1 MIVQIQENQT
11 TIKTSISLRGVGIH
25 TGKEVNLTF
34 KPAKANSGYT
44 FKRVDLKGNPV
55 IEANIKYV
63 FNTDRG
69 TCLKKNNVKIQTCE
83 HVLAAL
89 VGLEID
95 NVKIE
100 LDASEPPIMDGSSKY
115 FVEAIESVGKKE
127 LNEKRKEYVVREII
141 SYKDSK
147 SGSEITIIPSS
158 EYQITTMVDF
168 GTKVLGTQNATINS
182 IKSFKEEISDSR
194 TFSFLHEIEMLLNK
208 GLIKGGDLNN
218 AIVYVDKPLSESTM
232 KKLKKA
238 FNKENIKI
246 NPNGIL
252 DNLTLHYPNE
262 AARHKL
268 LDVIG
273 DLALIGTKIRG
284 RVIATKPG
292 HYVNTEFARKMNS
305 VIEEAVKERERD
317 IKIGKVPSIEGKK
330 PIMDSKKIKEILPHR
345 DPFLF
350 IDEIYELNENDIL
363 GLKHIKSDEY
373 FFEGHFPDYPILPGV
388 IIIEAMAQIGG
399 ILVLTKVP
407 DPENYLTFFAKIDR
421 VKFKNKVFPGDTIIF
436 KCNLVDPVRRGVCHM
451 KGLAFVNDRLC
462 AEAEL
467 TAQIIKVKS

>member
-1 MIVQIQENQT
+1 MIALTNENQT
-11 TIKTSISLRGVGIH
+11 TIKNPVSLKGVGIH

-34 KPAKANSGYT
+34 KPTNANNGYR
-44 FKRVDLKGNPV
+44 FKRIDLKDKPI

-63 FNTDRG
+63 INTDRR
-69 TCLKKNNVKIQTCE
+69 TFLKKNNITIQTCE

-95 NVKIE
+95 NVIIE
-100 LDASEPPIMDGSSKY
+100 IDASEPPIMDGSSKY
-115 FVEAIESVGKKE
+115 FVEALESVGIKQ
-127 LNEKRKEYVVREII
+127 LIEKRKEFVVRDII
-141 SYKDSK
+141 SYKDPK
-147 SGSEITIIPSS
+147 SGSEITVIPSS

-168 GTKVLGTQNATINS
+168 GTKVLGTQNATMSS
-182 IKSFKEEISDSR
+182 IKNFKKDISDAR

-208 GLIKGGDLNN
+208 GLIKGGDINN
-218 AIVYVDKPLSESTM
+218 AIVYVDKSLSDSTM

-238 FNKENIKI
+238 FNKRDIKVT
-246 NPNGIL
+246 PNGIL

-292 HYVNTEFARKMNS
+292 HYINTEFARKMGS
-305 VIEEAVKERERD
+305 VIEEALKARNKEL
-317 IKIGKVPSIEGKK
+317 KIGKTPTIEGKK
-330 PIMDSKKIKEILPHR
+330 PIMDSNKIKEILPHR
-345 DPFLF
+345 NPFLF

-363 GLKHIKSDEY
+363 GLKHLKPDEY
-373 FFEGHFPDYPILPGV
+373 FFKGHFPDYPILPGV
-388 IIIEAMAQIGG
+388 IIVEAMAQIGG
-399 ILVLTKVP
+399 ILVLSKVP
-407 DPENYLTFFAKIDR
+407 DPENYLTFFAKIDK

-436 KCNLVDPVRRGVCHM
+436 KCNLRNPVRRGICHM
-451 KGLAFVNDRLC
+451 RGLAFVNDRLC

-467 TAQIIKVKS
+467 TAQITKVK

>member
-1 MIVQIQENQT
+1 MIVLTNYNQT
-11 TIKTSISLRGVGIH
+11 TIKKAVSLKGVGIH
-25 TGKEVNLTF
+25 TGKEVELTF
-34 KPAKANSGYT
+34 KPADANNGYT
-44 FKRVDLKGNPV
+44 FTRIDLEEKPI
-55 IEANIKYV
+55 IEASIKHI

-69 TCLKKNNVKIQTCE
+69 TCLNKNNVKIQTCE

-95 NVKIE
+95 NVEIE
-100 LDASEPPIMDGSSKY
+100 LNASEPPIMDGSSKF
-115 FVEAIESVGKKE
+115 FVEALEFAGKKE
-127 LNEKRKEYVVREII
+127 LNEKRKEFVVRNII

-168 GTKVLGTQNATINS
+168 GTKVLGTQNATMNS
-182 IKSFKEEISDSR
+182 IKNFKKDISDSR

-218 AIVYVDKPLSESTM
+218 AIVYVDKPLSDPTM

-238 FNKENIKI
+238 FNKKDIKV

-292 HYVNTEFARKMNS
+292 HYVNTQFARKMS
-305 VIEEAVKERERD
+305 FVIEEAIKERKKEL
-317 IKIGKVPSIEGKK
+317 KIGQAPKIEGKK
-330 PIMDSKKIKEILPHR
+330 PIMDLKKIKEILPHR
-345 DPFLF
+345 EPFLF
-350 IDEIYELNENDIL
+350 IDEIYELTENEIL
-363 GLKHIKSDEY
+363 GLKKE
-373 FFEGHFPDYPILPGV
+373 
-388 IIIEAMAQIGG
+388 
-399 ILVLTKVP
+399 
-407 DPENYLTFFAKIDR
+407 
-421 VKFKNKVFPGDTIIF
+421 IF
-436 KCNLVDPVRRGVCHM
+436 TSLGFIFDQFM
-451 KGLAFVNDRLC
+451 
-462 AEAEL
+462 
-467 TAQIIKVKS
+467 

>member
-1 MIVQIQENQT
+1 MIVLTDENQT
-11 TIKTSISLRGVGIH
+11 TIKKDISLKGVGLH

-34 KPAKANSGYT
+34 KPAKANTGYT
-44 FKRVDLKGNPV
+44 FKRIDLKEKPV
-55 IEANIKYV
+55 IEANINYV

-69 TCLKKNNVKIQTCE
+69 TCLNKNDIRIQTTE

-95 NVKIE
+95 NVSIE
-100 LDASEPPIMDGSSKY
+100 LDASEPPIMDGSSKF
-115 FVEAIESVGKKE
+115 FVEALESVGKKDLE
-127 LNEKRKEYVVREII
+127 EKRKEFVVRDII
-141 SYKDSK
+141 TYKDPST
-147 SGSEITIIPSS
+147 GSEITVIPSS

-168 GTKVLGTQNATINS
+168 GTKILGTQNATMNS
-182 IKSFKEEISDSR
+182 IKNFKDDISNSR

-218 AIVYVDKPLSESTM
+218 AIVYVDKPLSDSTM
-232 KKLKKA
+232 EKLKKA
-238 FNKENIKI
+238 FNKDDIKV

-252 DNLTLHYPNE
+252 DNLTLHHPNE

-268 LDVIG
+268 LDVVG

-292 HYVNTEFARKMNS
+292 HHVNTEFARKMNT
-305 VIEEAVKERERD
+305 VIEEAKEERKLG
-317 IKIGKVPSIEGKK
+317 IKISKIPNIEGKK
-330 PIMDSKKIKEILPHR
+330 PIMDSEKIKEILPHR

-363 GLKHIKSDEY
+363 GLKHVKADEY
-373 FFEGHFPDYPILPGV
+373 YFEGHFPNYPILPGV
-388 IIIEAMAQIGG
+388 IIVEAMAQIGG

-407 DPENYLTFFAKIDR
+407 DPENYLTFFAKIDK

-436 KCNLVDPVRRGVCHM
+436 KCNLLNPVRRGICHM

-467 TAQIIKVKS
+467 TAQITKVK

>member
-1 MIVQIQENQT
+1 MIVLTDENQT
-11 TIKTSISLRGVGIH
+11 TIKKDISLKGVGLH

-34 KPAKANSGYT
+34 KPAKANTGYI
-44 FKRVDLKGNPV
+44 FKRIDLKEKPE
-55 IEANIKYV
+55 IEANINYV

-69 TCLKKNNVKIQTCE
+69 TCLNKDDIRIQTTE

-95 NVKIE
+95 NVSIE
-100 LDASEPPIMDGSSKY
+100 LDASEPPIMDGSSKF
-115 FVEAIESVGKKE
+115 FVEALESVGKKDLE
-127 LNEKRKEYVVREII
+127 EKRKEFVVRDII
-141 SYKDSK
+141 TYKDPST
-147 SGSEITIIPSS
+147 GSEITVIPSS

-168 GTKVLGTQNATINS
+168 GTKILGTQNATMNS
-182 IKSFKEEISDSR
+182 IKNFKDDISNSR

-218 AIVYVDKPLSESTM
+218 AIVYVDKPLSDSTM
-232 KKLKKA
+232 EKLKKA
-238 FNKENIKI
+238 FNKDDIKV

-252 DNLTLHYPNE
+252 DNLTLHHPNE

-268 LDVIG
+268 LDVVG

-292 HYVNTEFARKMNS
+292 HHVNTEFARKMNT
-305 VIEEAVKERERD
+305 VIEEAKEERKLG
-317 IKIGKVPSIEGKK
+317 IKISKIPDIEGKK
-330 PIMDSKKIKEILPHR
+330 PIMDSEKIKEILPHR

-363 GLKHIKSDEY
+363 GLKHVKADEY
-373 FFEGHFPDYPILPGV
+373 YFDGHFPDYPILPGV
-388 IIIEAMAQIGG
+388 IIVEAMAQIGG

-407 DPENYLTFFAKIDR
+407 DPENYLTFFAKIDK

-436 KCNLVDPVRRGVCHM
+436 KCNLLNPVRRGICHM

-467 TAQIIKVKS
+467 TAQITKVK

>member
-1 MIVQIQENQT
+1 MIVLTNDNQT
-11 TIKTSISLRGVGIH
+11 TIKNPVSLKGVGIH

-34 KPAKANSGYT
+34 KPAQANNRYT
-44 FKRVDLKGNPV
+44 FRRIDLKDKPI

-63 FNTDRG
+63 FSTDRR
-69 TCLKKNNVKIQTCE
+69 TFLNKNNIIIQTCE

-115 FVEAIESVGKKE
+115 FVEALESVGKKE
-127 LNEKRKEYVVREII
+127 LNEKRKEFVVRDII

-147 SGSEITIIPSS
+147 SGSEITVIPSS

-168 GTKVLGTQNATINS
+168 GTKVLGTQNATMSS
-182 IKSFKEEISDSR
+182 IKNFKDDISDSR

-218 AIVYVDKPLSESTM
+218 AIVYVDKPLSDSTM
-232 KKLKKA
+232 EKLKKA
-238 FNKENIKI
+238 FNKENIKV

-292 HYVNTEFARKMNS
+292 HYINTEFARKMGS
-305 VIEEAVKERERD
+305 VIEEALIERKKEL
-317 IKIGKVPSIEGKK
+317 KISKTPKIEGKR

-350 IDEIYELNENDIL
+350 IDEIYELNDNDIL
-363 GLKHIKSDEY
+363 GLKHIKPDEY
-373 FFEGHFPDYPILPGV
+373 FFKGHFPDYPIVPGV
-388 IIIEAMAQIGG
+388 IIVEAMAQLGG
-399 ILVLTKVP
+399 ILVLTKVS
-407 DPENYLTFFAKIDR
+407 DPENYLTFFAKIDK

-436 KCNLVDPVRRGVCHM
+436 KCTLLNPVRRGICHM

-467 TAQIIKVKS
+467 TAQIIKVK

>member
-1 MIVQIQENQT
+1 MIVLTNDNQT
-11 TIKTSISLRGVGIH
+11 TIKNPISLKGVGIH

-34 KPAKANSGYT
+34 KPAQANNGYT
-44 FKRVDLKGNPV
+44 FKRIDLKQKPI

-63 FNTDRG
+63 FSTDRR
-69 TCLKKNNVKIQTCE
+69 TFLNKNNIIIQTCE

-115 FVEAIESVGKKE
+115 FVEALESVGKKE
-127 LNEKRKEYVVREII
+127 LNEKRKEFVVRDII
-141 SYKDSK
+141 SYKDPK
-147 SGSEITIIPSS
+147 SGSEITLIPSS

-168 GTKVLGTQNATINS
+168 GTKVLGTQNATMSS
-182 IKSFKEEISDSR
+182 IKNFKNDISDSR

-218 AIVYVDKPLSESTM
+218 AIVYVDMPLSKPTM
-232 KKLKKA
+232 EKLKKA
-238 FNKENIKI
+238 FDKEEIKVT
-246 NPNGIL
+246 PNGIL

-292 HYVNTEFARKMNS
+292 HYINTEFARKMGS
-305 VIEEAVKERERD
+305 VIDQALKERKKEM
-317 IKIGKVPSIEGKK
+317 KIGKVPTLKGKK
-330 PIMDSKKIKEILPHR
+330 PIMDAKKIMKILPHR
-345 DPFLF
+345 HPFLF
-350 IDEIYELNENDIL
+350 IDEIYELNDNNIL
-363 GLKHIKSDEY
+363 GLKHLKSDEY
-373 FFEGHFPDYPILPGV
+373 FFKGHFPDYPILPGV
-388 IIIEAMAQIGG
+388 IIVEAMAQIGG
-399 ILVLTKVP
+399 ILVLSKVP
-407 DPENYLTFFAKIDR
+407 DPENYLTFFAKIDK

-436 KCNLVDPVRRGVCHM
+436 KCNLRNPVRRGICHM

-467 TAQIIKVKS
+467 TAQIIKVK

>member
-1 MIVQIQENQT
+1 MIVLTDENQT
-11 TIKTSISLRGVGIH
+11 TIKKDISLKGVGLH

-34 KPAKANSGYT
+34 KPAKANTGYI
-44 FKRVDLKGNPV
+44 FKRIDLKEKPE
-55 IEANIKYV
+55 IEANINYV

-69 TCLKKNNVKIQTCE
+69 TCLNKDDIRIQTTE

-95 NVKIE
+95 NVSIE
-100 LDASEPPIMDGSSKY
+100 LDASEPPIMDGSSKF
-115 FVEAIESVGKKE
+115 FVEALESVGKKDLE
-127 LNEKRKEYVVREII
+127 EKRKEFVVRDII
-141 SYKDSK
+141 TYKEPK
-147 SGSEITIIPSS
+147 SGSEITVIPSS

-168 GTKVLGTQNATINS
+168 GTKILGTQNATMNS
-182 IKSFKEEISDSR
+182 IKNFKDDISNSR

-218 AIVYVDKPLSESTM
+218 AIVYVDKPLSDSTM

-238 FNKENIKI
+238 FNKDDIKV

-268 LDVIG
+268 LDVVG

-292 HYVNTEFARKMNS
+292 HHVNTEFARKMNT
-305 VIEEAVKERERD
+305 VIEEAKEERKLG
-317 IKIGKVPSIEGKK
+317 IKISKIPNIEGKK
-330 PIMDSKKIKEILPHR
+330 PIMDSEKIKEILPHR

-363 GLKHIKSDEY
+363 GLKHVKADEY
-373 FFEGHFPDYPILPGV
+373 YFDGHFPDYPILPGV
-388 IIIEAMAQIGG
+388 IIVEAMAQIGG

-407 DPENYLTFFAKIDR
+407 DPENYLTFFAKIDK

-436 KCNLVDPVRRGVCHM
+436 KCNLLNPVRRGICHM

-467 TAQIIKVKS
+467 IAQITKVK

>member
-1 MIVQIQENQT
+1 MIVLTDENQT
-11 TIKTSISLRGVGIH
+11 TIKKGISLKGVGLH
-25 TGKEVNLTF
+25 TGREVNLTF
-34 KPAKANSGYT
+34 KPAKANTGYI
-44 FKRVDLKGNPV
+44 FKRIDLKEKPE
-55 IEANIKYV
+55 IEANINYV

-69 TCLKKNNVKIQTCE
+69 TCLNKDDIRIQTTE

-95 NVKIE
+95 NVSIE
-100 LDASEPPIMDGSSKY
+100 LDASEPPIMDGSSKF
-115 FVEAIESVGKKE
+115 FVEALESVGKKDLE
-127 LNEKRKEYVVREII
+127 EKRKEFVVRDII
-141 SYKDSK
+141 TYKEPK
-147 SGSEITIIPSS
+147 SGSEITVIPSS

-168 GTKVLGTQNATINS
+168 GTKILGTQNATMNS
-182 IKSFKEEISDSR
+182 IKNFKDDISNSR

-218 AIVYVDKPLSESTM
+218 AIVYVDKPLSDSTM

-238 FNKENIKI
+238 FNKDDIKV

-252 DNLTLHYPNE
+252 DNLTLHHPNE

-268 LDVIG
+268 LDVVG

-292 HYVNTEFARKMNS
+292 HHVNTEFARKMNA
-305 VIEEAVKERERD
+305 VIEEAKEERKLG
-317 IKIGKVPSIEGKK
+317 IKISKIPNIEGKK
-330 PIMDSKKIKEILPHR
+330 PIMDSEKIKEILPHR

-363 GLKHIKSDEY
+363 GLKHVKADEY
-373 FFEGHFPDYPILPGV
+373 YFDGHFPDYPILPGV
-388 IIIEAMAQIGG
+388 IIVEAMAQIGG

-407 DPENYLTFFAKIDR
+407 DPENYLTFFAKIDK

-436 KCNLVDPVRRGVCHM
+436 KCNLLNPVRRGICHM

-467 TAQIIKVKS
+467 IAQITKVK

>member
-1 MIVQIQENQT
+1 MIVLTNDNQT
-11 TIKTSISLRGVGIH
+11 TIKNPVSLKGVGIH

-34 KPAKANSGYT
+34 KPAQANNGYT
-44 FKRVDLKGNPV
+44 FRRIDLKDKPI

-63 FNTDRG
+63 FSTDRR
-69 TCLKKNNVKIQTCE
+69 TFLNKNNVIIQTCE

-115 FVEAIESVGKKE
+115 FVEALESVGKKE
-127 LNEKRKEYVVREII
+127 LNEKRKEFVVRDII

-147 SGSEITIIPSS
+147 SGSEITVIPSS

-168 GTKVLGTQNATINS
+168 GTKVLGTQNATMSS
-182 IKSFKEEISDSR
+182 IKNFKNDISDSR

-218 AIVYVDKPLSESTM
+218 AIVYVDKPLSDSTM
-232 KKLKKA
+232 EKLKKA
-238 FNKENIKI
+238 FNKENVKVS
-246 NPNGIL
+246 PNGIL

-292 HYVNTEFARKMNS
+292 HYINTEFARKMGS
-305 VIEEAVKERERD
+305 VIEEALIERKKEL
-317 IKIGKVPSIEGKK
+317 KIGKTPKIEGKT

-350 IDEIYELNENDIL
+350 IDEIYELNDNDIL
-363 GLKHIKSDEY
+363 GLKHIKPDEY
-373 FFEGHFPDYPILPGV
+373 FFKGHFPDYPIVPGV
-388 IIIEAMAQIGG
+388 IIVEAMAQLGG
-399 ILVLTKVP
+399 ILVLTKVS
-407 DPENYLTFFAKIDR
+407 DPENYLTFFAKIDK

-436 KCNLVDPVRRGVCHM
+436 KCTLLNPVRRGICHM

-467 TAQIIKVKS
+467 TAQIIKVK

>member
-1 MIVQIQENQT
+1 MIVLTDENQT
-11 TIKTSISLRGVGIH
+11 TIKKDISLKGVGLH

-34 KPAKANSGYT
+34 KPAKANTGYI
-44 FKRVDLKGNPV
+44 FKRIDLKEKPE
-55 IEANIKYV
+55 IEANINYV

-69 TCLKKNNVKIQTCE
+69 TCLNKDDIRIQTTE

-95 NVKIE
+95 NVSIE
-100 LDASEPPIMDGSSKY
+100 LDASEPPIMDGSSKF
-115 FVEAIESVGKKE
+115 FVEALESVGKKDLE
-127 LNEKRKEYVVREII
+127 EKRKEFVVRDII
-141 SYKDSK
+141 TYKDPST
-147 SGSEITIIPSS
+147 GSEITVIPSS

-168 GTKVLGTQNATINS
+168 GTKILGTQNATMNS
-182 IKSFKEEISDSR
+182 IKNFKDDISNSR

-218 AIVYVDKPLSESTM
+218 AIVYVDKPLSDSTM

-238 FNKENIKI
+238 FNKDDIKV

-252 DNLTLHYPNE
+252 DNLTLHHPNE

-268 LDVIG
+268 LDVVG

-292 HYVNTEFARKMNS
+292 HHVNTEFARKMNT
-305 VIEEAVKERERD
+305 VIEEAKEERKLG
-317 IKIGKVPSIEGKK
+317 IKISKIPNIEGKK
-330 PIMDSKKIKEILPHR
+330 PIMDSEKIKEILPHR

-363 GLKHIKSDEY
+363 GLKHVKADEY
-373 FFEGHFPDYPILPGV
+373 YFDGHFPDYPILPGV
-388 IIIEAMAQIGG
+388 IIVEAMAQIGG

-407 DPENYLTFFAKIDR
+407 DPENYLTFFAKIDK

-436 KCNLVDPVRRGVCHM
+436 KCNLLNPVRRGICHM

-467 TAQIIKVKS
+467 IAQITKVK

>member
-1 MIVQIQENQT
+1 MIVLTDENQT
-11 TIKTSISLRGVGIH
+11 TIKKDISLKGVGLH

-34 KPAKANSGYT
+34 KPAKANTGYI
-44 FKRVDLKGNPV
+44 FKRIDLKEKPE
-55 IEANIKYV
+55 IEANINYV

-69 TCLKKNNVKIQTCE
+69 TCLNKDDIRIQTTE

-95 NVKIE
+95 NVSIE
-100 LDASEPPIMDGSSKY
+100 LDASEPPIMDGSSKF
-115 FVEAIESVGKKE
+115 FVEALESVGKKDLE
-127 LNEKRKEYVVREII
+127 EKRKEFVVRDII
-141 SYKDSK
+141 TYKEPK
-147 SGSEITIIPSS
+147 SGSEITVIPSS

-168 GTKVLGTQNATINS
+168 GTKILGTQNATMNS
-182 IKSFKEEISDSR
+182 IKNFKDDISNSR

-218 AIVYVDKPLSESTM
+218 AIVYVDKPLSDSTM

-238 FNKENIKI
+238 FNKDDIKV

-252 DNLTLHYPNE
+252 DNLTLHHPNE

-268 LDVIG
+268 LDVVG

-292 HYVNTEFARKMNS
+292 HHVNTEFARKMNA
-305 VIEEAVKERERD
+305 VIEEAKEERKLG
-317 IKIGKVPSIEGKK
+317 IKISKIPNIEGKK
-330 PIMDSKKIKEILPHR
+330 PIMDSEKIKEILPHR

-363 GLKHIKSDEY
+363 GLKHVKADEY
-373 FFEGHFPDYPILPGV
+373 YFDGHFPDYPILPGV
-388 IIIEAMAQIGG
+388 IIVEAMAQIGG

-407 DPENYLTFFAKIDR
+407 DPENYLTFFAKIDK

-436 KCNLVDPVRRGVCHM
+436 KCNLLNPVRRGICHM

-467 TAQIIKVKS
+467 IAQITKVK